1 MVEEYWD
8 GAVDGMKRI
17 TFLSDFGI
25 KEGYVAQMKG
35 VVSSITDA
43 RIIDITHEVA
53 PHNIREG
60 AFILWTT
67 APFFPLGTIHV
78 AVVDPGVGTE
88 RKGLIITTKKQI
100 LIGPDNGILLPAAHL
115 LGDFVVYEITN
126 PRYMIHPLSRTFH
139 GRDIFA
145 PVAAYIARG
154 VPFGE
159 IGTRTSHFVDLEFS
173 LGVHQGDRI
182 SGKILY
188 VDRFGN
194 LMTNI
199 PGEIVPADMEKKT
212 ISIVSGDRRW
222 ESVPFVSSYGYVGQG
237 VLLCT
242 LGSNRF
248 LEISVNQ
255 GNAAQTLGLGVDGE
269 IQLLFG

>member
-8 GAVDGMKRI
+8 EVVDGMKRI
-17 TFLSDFGI
+17 TFLSDFGT

-43 RIIDITHEVA
+43 RIVDITHEVA
-53 PHNIREG
+53 AHNIREG

-100 LIGPDNGILLPAAHL
+100 LVGPDNGILLPAAHL

-154 VPFGE
+154 VPFHE
-159 IGTRTSHFVDLEFS
+159 IGTRTSHFVDLQFS
-173 LGVHQGDRI
+173 LGEHQGDRI

-199 PGEIVPADMEKKT
+199 PGEILPADMEKKT
-212 ISIVSGDRRW
+212 ISVVCGDRRW
-222 ESVPFVSSYGYVGQG
+222 EPVPFVSSYGFVGQG

-255 GNAAQTLGLGVDGE
+255 GNAAQTLGLGIDAE

>member
-1 MVEEYWD
+1 MVKEYWD

-17 TFLSDFGI
+17 TFLSDFGT
-25 KEGYVAQMKG
+25 KEGYAAQMKG

-100 LIGPDNGILLPAAHL
+100 LVGPDNGILLPAAHL
-115 LGDFVVYEITN
+115 LGDFMVYEITN

-154 VPFGE
+154 VPFSE
-159 IGTRTSHFVDLEFS
+159 IGTKTSHFVDLQFS
-173 LGVHQGDRI
+173 LGEHQGDCI

-199 PGEIVPADMEKKT
+199 PGEILPADIGQKK
-212 ISIVSGDRRW
+212 ISVVCGGRRW
-222 ESVPFVSSYGYVGQG
+222 EPVPFAPSYGYVGHG
-237 VLLCT
+237 EVLCT

-255 GNAAQTLGLGVDGE
+255 GNAAQTLGLEVDAE
-269 IQLLFG
+269 IQLLFV

>member
-17 TFLSDFGI
+17 TFLSDFGT

-88 RKGLIITTKKQI
+88 RKGLIITTKKQV

-159 IGTRTSHFVDLEFS
+159 IGTRTSHFVDLQFS
-173 LGVHQGDRI
+173 FGVHQGDRI

-255 GNAAQTLGLGVDGE
+255 GNAAQTLGLGVDAE
-269 IQLLFG
+269 IQFLFG

>member
-1 MVEEYWD
+1 MR
-8 GAVDGMKRI
+8 RI
-17 TFLSDFGI
+17 TFLTDFGT

-43 RIIDITHEVA
+43 RILDITHEVS
-53 PHNIREG
+53 PHNVREG
-60 AFILWTT
+60 AFILWAT

-88 RKGLIITTKKQI
+88 RKGLLITTKKQI
-100 LIGPDNGILLPAAHL
+100 LVGPDNGILLPTAHL

-126 PRYMIHPLSRTFH
+126 PKYMIHPLSRTFH

-154 VPFGE
+154 VPFGD
-159 IGTRTSHFVDLEFS
+159 IGTQTTHFVDLQFP
-173 LGVHQGDRI
+173 LGEHRGDRI
-182 SGKILY
+182 VGKVLY

-194 LMTNI
+194 LITNI
-199 PGEIVPADMEKKT
+199 PRDILPNDFEQKKIT
-212 ISIVSGDRRW
+212 VISGSRQWDQI
-222 ESVPFVSSYGYVGQG
+222 PFVSSYGYAKQG
-237 VLLCT
+237 ELLIT
-242 LGSNRF
+242 IGSNHF

-255 GNAAQTLGLGVDGE
+255 GNAAQAVGLQADAEV
-269 IQLLFG
+269 QLLFG

>member
-1 MVEEYWD
+1 MGV
-8 GAVDGMKRI
+8 VDGMKRI
-17 TFLSDFGI
+17 TFLSDFGM

-43 RIIDITHEVA
+43 RLIDISHEVA

-88 RKGLIITTKKQI
+88 RKGLVITTKKQI
-100 LIGPDNGILLPAAHL
+100 LVGPDNGILLPTAHL

-159 IGTRTSHFVDLEFS
+159 IGSKTSHFVDLQFG
-173 LGVHQGDRI
+173 LGEHQGDRI
-182 SGKILY
+182 SGRILY

-194 LMTNI
+194 LVTNI
-199 PGEIVPADMEKKT
+199 PGEIVPAEMEQKKMT
-212 ISIVSGDRRW
+212 LVCGDRRW
-222 ESVPFVSSYGYVGQG
+222 ESVPFVSSYGVVPLGE
-237 VLLCT
+237 VLCT

-255 GNAAQTLGLGVDGE
+255 GNAAQKLEVGVDAE
-269 IQLLFG
+269 IQLVFG